1 MNRLSMQE
9 VQHLLVTEPAWLTAL
24 TGNVWVTR
32 RGDPADYVLQPGER
46 LALARGEEVTVSSLH
61 DRQPALWD
69 WHFEPAR
76 SPQRRVREVV
86 ALVFDVVAR
95 GLERAAA
102 GLAGLARS
110 AAAIACRAQGCIKAG
125 DSMASAGTVQ

>member
-9 VQHLLVTEPAWLTAL
+9 VQHLLVTEPAWLTSL
-24 TGNVWVTR
+24 TGSVWVTR
-32 RGDPADYVLQPGER
+32 RGDPGDYVLQPGER

-86 ALVFDVVAR
+86 ALGFDVVAR